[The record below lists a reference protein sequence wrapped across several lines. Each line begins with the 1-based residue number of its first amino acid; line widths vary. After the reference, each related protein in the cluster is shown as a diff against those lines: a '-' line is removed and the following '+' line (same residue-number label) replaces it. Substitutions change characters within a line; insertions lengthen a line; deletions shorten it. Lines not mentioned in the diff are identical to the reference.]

1 MPATN
6 RFNFRTGSW
15 SGDTGPTDAAT
26 LIIAGDWAPIRAFA
40 PLIESDPQSIY
51 GDVLPLLREAD
62 LSLVNLE
69 APLSDI
75 GNEVSKSGAVFK
87 GKPSHIKGLTAVPFS
102 AVTLGNNH
110 MFDFGVEAF
119 RQTAEVLDRHAIACT
134 GAGMNKEDA
143 ESPLIMEAKGLCVA
157 ILNISEGEDLTAA
170 GHGPG
175 VAGWDIK
182 GACARIKNLK
192 KNTTQVL
199 HAVIAVAH
207 CGLEYIPFAP
217 EYVTNA
223 FRELAHAGADA
234 VIGHHPHV
242 PQGLF
247 FHGKTPVC
255 CSLGNFIFYQ
265 HTNLFWRKLGY
276 MVRLHISKKGLAG
289 LDIEPY
295 RIHDRGVQML
305 TGPDRDYFFKRF
317 QEISEPL
324 STPQGSREA
333 WQGFL
338 DYYGVAGLKNEVNM
352 ILNKLD
358 DTPGKGAAMF
368 RNRLTTAQHF
378 YHWQDLLTRVV
389 QDKMGQSPVWAREL
403 AREWLTRQ
411 IQNER

>member
-1 MPATN
+1 MPNTN
-6 RFNFRTGSW
+6 RFNFQTGSW
-15 SGDTGPTDAAT
+15 SQDAGPTDAAT
-26 LIIAGDWAPIRAFA
+26 LVIAGDWAPIRAFA
-40 PLIESDPQSIY
+40 PLIESDPQAIY
-51 GDVLPLLREAD
+51 GDVLPLLQKAD
-62 LSLVNLE
+62 LTLVNME

-75 GNEVSKSGAVFK
+75 GSEACKSGAVFK
-87 GKPSHIKGLTAVPFS
+87 GRTCHVKGLTAVPFS

-110 MFDFGVEAF
+110 MFDFGVEGF
-119 RQTAEVLDRHAIACT
+119 QQTVRVLDRHGIART
-134 GAGMNKEDA
+134 GAGMTKA
-143 ESPLIMEAKGLCVA
+143 EAQAPLMMEATVVRIA
-157 ILNISEGEDLTAA
+157 IVNISEGEDLTAA
-170 GHGPG
+170 GPGPG

-182 GACARIKNLK
+182 GACTRIKNLK
-192 KNTTQVL
+192 KNTTRAL
-199 HAVIAVAH
+199 HAVIAVVH

-217 EYVTNA
+217 EYATNA
-223 FRELAHAGADA
+223 FRKLAHAGADA

-247 FHGKTPVC
+247 FHKNTPVC

-265 HTNLFWRKLGY
+265 PTNFFWRKLGY
-276 MVRLHISKKGLAG
+276 LVRLHISKKGLAG

-305 TGPDRDYFFKRF
+305 AGPDRDCFFKRLK
-317 QEISEPL
+317 EISDPL
-324 STPQGSREA
+324 STPEGSREA

-338 DYYGVAGLKNEVNM
+338 DYYGVAGFKNEVNM

-358 DTPGKGAAMF
+358 DAPGKGAAMF

-389 QDKMGQSPVWAREL
+389 QGKLGHSPAWARDL

-411 IQNER
+411 IDNE

>member
-1 MPATN
+1 MPNTN
-6 RFNFRTGSW
+6 RFNFQTGSW
-15 SGDTGPTDAAT
+15 SQDAKPTDAAT
-26 LIIAGDWAPIRAFA
+26 LVIAGDWAPIRAFA
-40 PLIESDPQSIY
+40 PLIESDPQAIY
-51 GDVLPLLREAD
+51 GDVLPLLQKAD
-62 LSLVNLE
+62 LTLVNME

-75 GNEVSKSGAVFK
+75 GSEACKSGAVFK
-87 GKPSHIKGLTAVPFS
+87 GRTCHVKGLTAVPFS

-110 MFDFGVEAF
+110 MFDFGVEGF
-119 RQTAEVLDRHAIACT
+119 QQTVRVLDRHGIART
-134 GAGMNKEDA
+134 GAGMTKA
-143 ESPLIMEAKGLCVA
+143 EAQAPLMMEANGVRIA
-157 ILNISEGEDLTAA
+157 IVNISEGEDLTAA
-170 GHGPG
+170 GPGPG

-182 GACARIKNLK
+182 GACTRIRNLK
-192 KNTTQVL
+192 KNTTRAL
-199 HAVIAVAH
+199 HAVIAVVH

-217 EYVTNA
+217 EYATNA
-223 FRELAHAGADA
+223 FRKLAHAGADA

-247 FHGKTPVC
+247 FHKNTPVC

-265 HTNLFWRKLGY
+265 PTNFFWRKLGY
-276 MVRLHISKKGLAG
+276 LVRLHISKKGLAG

-305 TGPDRDYFFKRF
+305 AGPDRDYFFKRLK
-317 QEISEPL
+317 EISEPL
-324 STPQGSREA
+324 STPEGSREA

-338 DYYGVAGLKNEVNM
+338 DYYGVAGFKNEVNM

-389 QDKMGQSPVWAREL
+389 QGKLGHSPAWARDL

-411 IQNER
+411 IDNE

>member
-1 MPATN
+1 MPDTN
-6 RFNFRTGSW
+6 RFNFHTGAW
-15 SGDTGPTDAAT
+15 SGDTRPTDAAT
-26 LIIAGDWAPIRAFA
+26 LIIAGDWAPIRIFA
-40 PLIESDPQSIY
+40 PLIESNPQSIY
-51 GDVLPLLREAD
+51 GDVLPVLQDAD
-62 LSLVNLE
+62 LRLVNLE

-75 GNEVSKSGAVFK
+75 GSEVCKSGAVFK
-87 GKPSHIKGLTAVPFS
+87 GKACHVKGLTAVPFS

-119 RQTAEVLDRHAIACT
+119 QQTVKVLDRHGIAHT
-134 GAGMNKEDA
+134 GAGMTKEDA
-143 ESPLIMEAKGLCVA
+143 EAPLIMEAKGVRVA
-157 ILNISEGEDLTAA
+157 IINISEGEDLTAA
-170 GHGPG
+170 GPGAG
-175 VAGWDIK
+175 VAGWDIE
-182 GACARIKNLK
+182 GACARIKDLK
-192 KNTTQVL
+192 KETNQAL
-199 HAVIAVAH
+199 HVVIAVVH

-217 EYVTNA
+217 EYTTKA
-223 FRELAHAGADA
+223 FRKLAHAGADA

-255 CSLGNFIFYQ
+255 CSLGNFVFYQ
-265 HTNLFWRKLGY
+265 PTNFFWRKLGY
-276 MVRLHISKKGLAG
+276 LVRLHISKKGLVG

-305 TGPDRDYFFKRF
+305 AGPDRDYFFKRF
-317 QEISEPL
+317 RQISKPL
-324 STPQGSREA
+324 STPEGSKLA

-358 DTPGKGAAMF
+358 HTPGKGAAIF

-389 QDKMGQSPVWAREL
+389 QDKMGQSPAWARDL

-411 IQNER
+411 IENER

>member
-15 SGDTGPTDAAT
+15 SEDTGPTDAAT

-242 PQGLF
+242 PQGFF
-247 FHGKTPVC
+247 FHVKTPVC

-317 QEISEPL
+317 KEISEPL

-358 DTPGKGAAMF
+358 DTPAKGAAMF

>member
-6 RFNFRTGSW
+6 RFNFQTGSW

-119 RQTAEVLDRHAIACT
+119 RQTAEVLDRHGIACT

-157 ILNISEGEDLTAA
+157 ILNISEGEDLSAA

-192 KNTTQVL
+192 KYDP
-199 HAVIAVAH
+199 
-207 CGLEYIPFAP
+207 GAP
-217 EYVTNA
+217 CRDRRGPLRPGIYPLCTGIRNKRLQGIGPCRCRRCYRASPPCAPRA
-223 FRELAHAGADA
+223 F
-234 VIGHHPHV
+234 
-242 PQGLF
+242 
-247 FHGKTPVC
+247 
-255 CSLGNFIFYQ
+255 
-265 HTNLFWRKLGY
+265 
-276 MVRLHISKKGLAG
+276 
-289 LDIEPY
+289 
-295 RIHDRGVQML
+295 
-305 TGPDRDYFFKRF
+305 
-317 QEISEPL
+317 L
-324 STPQGSREA
+324 S
-333 WQGFL
+333 
-338 DYYGVAGLKNEVNM
+338 
-352 ILNKLD
+352 
-358 DTPGKGAAMF
+358 
-368 RNRLTTAQHF
+368 
-378 YHWQDLLTRVV
+378 
-389 QDKMGQSPVWAREL
+389 
-403 AREWLTRQ
+403 
-411 IQNER
+411 

>member
-1 MPATN
+1 MPDTN
-6 RFNFRTGSW
+6 RFNFQTGSW
-15 SGDTGPTDAAT
+15 SRDAGPTDDAT
-26 LIIAGDWAPIRAFA
+26 LVIAGDWAPIRAFA
-40 PLIESDPQSIY
+40 PLIESDPQVIY
-51 GDVLPLLREAD
+51 GDVLPVLQDAD
-62 LSLVNLE
+62 LTLVNLE

-75 GNEVSKSGAVFK
+75 GSEVCKSGAVFK
-87 GKPSHIKGLTAVPFS
+87 GKTCHVKGLTAVPFS

-119 RQTAEVLDRHAIACT
+119 RQTAGVLGRHGIACT
-134 GAGMNKEDA
+134 GAGMTQEEA
-143 ESPLIMEAKGLCVA
+143 EAPLIMEAKGVRIA
-157 ILNISEGEDLTAA
+157 IINISEGEDLTAA
-170 GHGPG
+170 GPGPG

-192 KNTTQVL
+192 KDTPQAL
-199 HAVIAVAH
+199 HAVIAVVH

-255 CSLGNFIFYQ
+255 CSLGNFVFYQ
-265 HTNLFWRKLGY
+265 PTNFFWRKLGY

-305 TGPDRDYFFKRF
+305 AGPDRDYFFKRF
-317 QEISEPL
+317 RQISEPL
-324 STPQGSREA
+324 STPEGSRQA
-333 WQGFL
+333 WHGFL

-352 ILNKLD
+352 ILNKLN

-389 QDKMGQSPVWAREL
+389 QDKMGQSPAWARNL

-411 IQNER
+411 IENER

>member
-1 MPATN
+1 MPDTN
-6 RFNFRTGSW
+6 RFNFQTGSW
-15 SGDTGPTDAAT
+15 SEDTGSTDAAT
-26 LIIAGDWAPIRAFA
+26 LLIAGDWAPIRAFA

-119 RQTAEVLDRHAIACT
+119 RQTAEVLDRHGIACT

-242 PQGLF
+242 PQGFF

-317 QEISEPL
+317 KEISEPL

-378 YHWQDLLTRVV
+378 YHWQDLLTRIV

>member
-1 MPATN
+1 MPNTN
-6 RFNFRTGSW
+6 RFNFQTGSW
-15 SGDTGPTDAAT
+15 SQDAGPTDAAT
-26 LIIAGDWAPIRAFA
+26 LVIAGDWAPIRAFA
-40 PLIESDPQSIY
+40 PLIESDPQAIY
-51 GDVLPLLREAD
+51 GDVLPLLQEAD
-62 LSLVNLE
+62 LTLVNME

-75 GNEVSKSGAVFK
+75 GSEACKSGAVFK
-87 GKPSHIKGLTAVPFS
+87 GSACHVKGLTAVPFS

-110 MFDFGVEAF
+110 MFDFGVEGF
-119 RQTAEVLDRHAIACT
+119 QQTVRVLDRHGIART
-134 GAGMNKEDA
+134 GAGMTKA
-143 ESPLIMEAKGLCVA
+143 EAQAPLMMEAKGVRIA
-157 ILNISEGEDLTAA
+157 IVNISEGEDLTAA
-170 GHGPG
+170 GPGPG

-182 GACARIKNLK
+182 GACTRIKNLK
-192 KNTTQVL
+192 KNTTRAL
-199 HAVIAVAH
+199 HAVIAVVH

-217 EYVTNA
+217 EYATNA
-223 FRELAHAGADA
+223 FRKLAHAGADA

-247 FHGKTPVC
+247 FHKNTPVC

-265 HTNLFWRKLGY
+265 PTNFFWRKLGY
-276 MVRLHISKKGLAG
+276 LVRLHISKKGLAG

-305 TGPDRDYFFKRF
+305 AGPDRDYFFKRLK
-317 QEISEPL
+317 EISDPL
-324 STPQGSREA
+324 STPEGSREA

-338 DYYGVAGLKNEVNM
+338 DYYGVAGFKNEVNM

-358 DTPGKGAAMF
+358 DAPGKGAAMF

-389 QDKMGQSPVWAREL
+389 QGKLGHSPAWARDL

-411 IQNER
+411 IDNE

>member
-317 QEISEPL
+317 KEISEPL

>member
-119 RQTAEVLDRHAIACT
+119 RQTAEVLDRHGIACT

-317 QEISEPL
+317 KEISEPL